1 MRRYE
6 AIKNNPKWVEA
17 MAFDINYIDS
27 IILQNNKNYS
37 INIVH
42 GMRDNNLNGV
52 ETIGVEIN

>member
-1 MRRYE
+1 MYDDFG
-6 AIKNNPKWVEA
+6 NPLQRNIGN
-17 MAFDINYIDS
+17 MMFFDINYIDS
-27 IILQNNKNYS
+27 IILQHNKNYS